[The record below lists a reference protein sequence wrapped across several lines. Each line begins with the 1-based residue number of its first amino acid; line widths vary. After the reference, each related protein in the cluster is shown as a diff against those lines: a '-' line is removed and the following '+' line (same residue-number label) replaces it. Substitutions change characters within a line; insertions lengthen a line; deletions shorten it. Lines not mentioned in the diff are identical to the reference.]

1 MMKDLKEMFFGDLE
15 GEFSAT
21 VKKEHPGLIEK
32 LHAGRKDF
40 RFPNGEN
47 IDDLVER
54 QIRAYNEIIDEN
66 RETGGNILVVSH
78 GTSILNFLRTVKPDI
93 EIKEQIPNCSASL
106 VTWENGEFTVEDFGI
121 TKYIEAGREAK
132 KKYNRA

>member
-1 MMKDLKEMFFGDLE
+1 MSK
-15 GEFSAT
+15 
-21 VKKEHPGLIEK
+21 
-32 LHAGRKDF
+32 
-40 RFPNGEN
+40 
-47 IDDLVER
+47 R

-93 EIKEQIPNCSASL
+93 EIKEQIPNCSASV